1 MTWGF
6 NIPGR
11 SVLQHWALTLK
22 IHIYACQRNDT
33 EDLALSQEG
42 KPQTQSDKRTWRE
55 RGMGR
60 GTESKE
66 GAEGR
71 DRVGKE
77 EEGLNLD
84 ICSGAP
90 SFFVLFIPLSPQIS
104 ARFSSM
110 KWARLKL

>member
-1 MTWGF
+1 
-6 NIPGR
+6 
-11 SVLQHWALTLK
+11 
-22 IHIYACQRNDT
+22 
-33 EDLALSQEG
+33 
-42 KPQTQSDKRTWRE
+42 
-55 RGMGR
+55 MGR

-110 KWARLKL
+110 K